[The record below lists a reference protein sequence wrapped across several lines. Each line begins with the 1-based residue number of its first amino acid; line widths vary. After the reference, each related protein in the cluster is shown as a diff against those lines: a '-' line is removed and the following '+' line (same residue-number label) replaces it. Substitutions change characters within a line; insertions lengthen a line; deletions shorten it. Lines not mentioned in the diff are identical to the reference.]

1 MKGQICI
8 LAFLFLIQLG
18 VCAANQLQQLEKMVE
33 KLQVTVMSV
42 TIENAKLQDAVLF
55 VTKENAKYAELV
67 EDLIEKVTY
76 QERRIWILEKDCNIN
91 NSIYPEV
98 KTNKTSDKQIN
109 EKDNSFDE
117 AIYKKNR
124 LSLDKLCKRHQKD
137 DQSNL
142 GMVRGIQNNLFLCKM
157 KEIETGNTFLLQA
170 LNVAL

>member
-91 NSIYPEV
+91 NSIYPGV
-98 KTNKTSDKQIN
+98 KTNKTSDEQIKK
-109 EKDNSFDE
+109 KDNSFD
-117 AIYKKNR
+117 
-124 LSLDKLCKRHQKD
+124 
-137 DQSNL
+137 
-142 GMVRGIQNNLFLCKM
+142 
-157 KEIETGNTFLLQA
+157 
-170 LNVAL
+170 